1 MREKLLEV
9 KDLYVQY
16 NTDDA
21 VVHALNGMSLTV
33 DKGEVVGL
41 VGETGAGK
49 STLALSILK
58 LLPDKVGQITSG
70 SIRYDD
76 IDIIAAGKREMQK
89 LRGARISMIFQD
101 PMTSLNPIIS

>member
-41 VGETGAGK
+41 VGDRSRQEHPGPQHPQA
-49 STLALSILK
+49 
-58 LLPDKVGQITSG
+58 
-70 SIRYDD
+70 
-76 IDIIAAGKREMQK
+76 AAG
-89 LRGARISMIFQD
+89 
-101 PMTSLNPIIS
+101 